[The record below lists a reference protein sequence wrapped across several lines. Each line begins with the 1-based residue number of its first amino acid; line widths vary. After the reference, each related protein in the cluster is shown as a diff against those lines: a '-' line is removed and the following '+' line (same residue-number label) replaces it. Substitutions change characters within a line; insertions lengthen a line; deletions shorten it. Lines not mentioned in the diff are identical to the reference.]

1 MAALVADGLR
11 LSATTSG
18 ARTLV
23 AKAEAEAVAV
33 AQEPPAL
40 VLIPGMKMGVGPG
53 RELETV
59 QEAVNP
65 ATI

>member
-1 MAALVADGLR
+1 MAVAGLLEPFGKRMALNR
-11 LSATTSG
+11 P
-18 ARTLV
+18 
-23 AKAEAEAVAV
+23 EAVAV